1 MKILLIFDN
10 RFDSDLIGDF
20 FEKCRSCEVVIFSLI
35 SDPAILDAVVARI
48 HSCGVFSVTVH
59 DSAQTIS
66 DHVKDLR
73 KGICKWSADIGN
85 WKVSSKAVKDW
96 FLLSG
101 CGVSTWWFSLLSEKN
116 TLKTD
121 AYFRIAQIHA
131 IEQLLSSNNYD
142 LCLLSISIRSLRH
155 VIVSAAKKNHIPAKM
170 ISARPLLVPYR
181 YKFLILGYLE
191 RLGWFGVFLRGIYA
205 WFHIILRCWIA
216 QKSLS
221 GLTERKGL
229 SNTFLFVSY
238 FPAIDKEAA
247 KVGTFRNKYALPLQ
261 DKLEEKKVP
270 VTWLLMPV
278 PLDGYNFKDAVSL
291 AHKFATHGERL
302 FILEEFLTIKDAMKG
317 LLLWLRQIALSF
329 FLFHHLKKTGLAAD
343 PVGYACHS
351 VVKSLWNQSF
361 CGPVAIASILHALI
375 FREVFKNIPCIVDCL
390 YYCEM
395 QAWEKALNAAKKDIN
410 PQIRTIG
417 YQHSSVSR
425 NDLSYFYD
433 KTETVSWGKPSD
445 LPLPDILACNGKYLY
460 DLLSESGYPNI
471 IETEAVRYLYLH
483 KMLSF
488 EPMPR
493 KGRPL
498 LLVAGPYNR
507 NEAKAL
513 AALVCAAF
521 PRADRFDIWFKG
533 HPSMPFEEIFQD
545 LGLDYLHTGFII
557 QHDNI
562 SEYLSKAWAVIVPTS
577 TVAMEALG
585 AGCEV
590 IIPVFPDAMLMNP
603 LADFE
608 DYHHHVTT
616 PQELKLAM
624 EKIAGG
630 YSLCGP
636 EEYQRIIRRYWN
648 INPSLP
654 LWTKLLDGK
663 KSQTKDGY
671 FCQI

>member
-1 MKILLIFDN
+1 MKILLIFDHC
-10 RFDSDLIGDF
+10 FDTDLIVDF
-20 FEKCRSCEVVIFSLI
+20 FKKHKYCEVVIFSLI
-35 SDPAILDAVVARI
+35 SAPAILDAVIAKI
-48 HSCGVFSVTVH
+48 HSCGVFSVTIH
-59 DSAQTIS
+59 NSAQTIS
-66 DHVKDLR
+66 DHVKELR
-73 KGICKWSADIGN
+73 NKICQWSADIGN

-96 FLLSG
+96 FLLPG

-121 AYFRIAQIHA
+121 AYFRIAQTHA
-131 IEQLLSSNNYD
+131 IEQLLSRNNYD
-142 LCLLSISIRSLRH
+142 LCLLSISNRSLH
-155 VIVSAAKKNHIPAKM
+155 HAIVSAAKKHHIPAKV
-170 ISARPLLVPYR
+170 ISARPLLVTHR
-181 YKFLILGYLE
+181 YKFLILDYLE
-191 RLGWFGVFLRGIYA
+191 RLGWFGSFLRGIFT
-205 WFHIILRCWIA
+205 WFHIILRCYA
-216 QKSLS
+216 ARKGLPR
-221 GLTERKGL
+221 LTERKPS
-229 SNTFLFVSY
+229 SNTCLFVSY
-238 FPAIDKEAA
+238 FPAVDKETARNG
-247 KVGTFRNKYALPLQ
+247 VFRNKYALSLQ

-270 VTWLLMPV
+270 ITWLLMPV
-278 PLDGYNFKDAVSL
+278 PLDGYNFKDALGL
-291 AHKFATHGERL
+291 AGKFASHGEKL
-302 FILEEFLTIKDAMKG
+302 FILEEFLTIQDAMKG
-317 LLLWLRQIALSF
+317 LFLWFRQIGLSF
-329 FLFHHLKKTGLAAD
+329 FLFHQLKKTCLAAE
-343 PVGYACHS
+343 PVGYPCHS
-351 VVKSLWNQSF
+351 IIRSLWNLSF
-361 CGPVAIASILHALI
+361 CGPVAVTGILHALI
-375 FREVFKNIPCIVDCL
+375 FREVLKKIPGIVDCL

-460 DLLSESGYPNI
+460 DLLSESGYPNL

-483 KMLSF
+483 EILSL
-488 EPMPR
+488 ESMPR

-507 NEAKAL
+507 DEAKAL
-513 AALVCAAF
+513 TSLVCAAF

-545 LGLDYLHTGFII
+545 LGLDYLHAGFII

-616 PQELKLAM
+616 PQELRLVM
-624 EKIAGG
+624 EKIVGG
-630 YSLCGP
+630 YSLHGT
-636 EEYQRIIRRYWN
+636 EEYQHFIRRYWN

-654 LWTKLLDGK
+654 LWSKLLEGSRQQYD
-663 KSQTKDGY
+663 
-671 FCQI
+671 

>member
-10 RFDSDLIGDF
+10 CINTDLIADF
-20 FEKCRSCEVVIFSLI
+20 FKKHKSCEVVIFSLI
-35 SDPAILDAVVARI
+35 SDPAILDAVIAKI
-48 HSCGVFSVTVH
+48 HSCGVFSVTIH
-59 DSAQTIS
+59 NSAQTIS
-66 DHVKDLR
+66 DHVKELR
-73 KGICKWSADIGN
+73 KGICQWSADIGN

-96 FLLSG
+96 LLLPG

-121 AYFRIAQIHA
+121 AYFRIAQTHA

-142 LCLLSISIRSLRH
+142 LCLLSISNRSLH
-155 VIVSAAKKNHIPAKM
+155 HAIVSAANKNHIPVKVV
-170 ISARPLLVPYR
+170 STRPLLVPHR
-181 YKFLILGYLE
+181 HYKFLILNYLE
-191 RLGWFGVFLRGIYA
+191 RLGWFGVFLRGIFA
-205 WFHIILRCWIA
+205 WLHIILRCWIA
-216 QKSLS
+216 RKRLS
-221 GLTERKGL
+221 RLTERKQS
-229 SNTFLFVSY
+229 SNTLLFVSY

-247 KVGTFRNKYALPLQ
+247 KDGTFRNKFAMSLQ
-261 DKLEEKKVP
+261 DKLEEKKIP
-270 VTWLLMPV
+270 ITWLLMPV
-278 PLDGYNFKDAVSL
+278 PLDGYNFEDAVSL

-302 FILEEFLTIKDAMKG
+302 FILEEFLTIKDALRG
-317 LLLWLRQIALSF
+317 LFLWFRQIALSF
-329 FLFHHLKKTGLAAD
+329 FLFYHLKKTGFAAE
-343 PVGYACHS
+343 PVGYTCHS
-351 VVKSLWNQSF
+351 IVKSLWNMSF
-361 CGPVAIASILHALI
+361 CGPVAIVAILHALI
-375 FREVFKNIPCIVDCL
+375 FREVFKNIPGIVDCL

-417 YQHSSVSR
+417 YQHASVSR

-433 KTETVSWGKPSD
+433 KTETVNWGKPSD
-445 LPLPDILACNGKYLY
+445 LPLPDILACNGKYLCN
-460 DLLSESGYPNI
+460 LLSESGYPNL

-483 KMLSF
+483 RMLSLK
-488 EPMPR
+488 PMHR

-513 AALVCAAF
+513 TALVCSAF

-545 LGLDYLHTGFII
+545 LGLDYLHAGFII

-562 SEYLSKAWAVIVPTS
+562 SEYLSSAWAVIVPTS

-590 IIPVFPDAMLMNP
+590 IIPVFPDVMLMNP

-616 PQELKLAM
+616 PQELRLVM

-630 YSLCGP
+630 YSLCGT
-636 EEYQRIIRRYWN
+636 EEYKHFIRRYWN

-654 LWTKLLDGK
+654 LWSKLLEGDT
-663 KSQTKDGY
+663 Q
-671 FCQI
+671 Q

>member
-10 RFDSDLIGDF
+10 PFDVDLIVDVF
-20 FEKCRSCEVVIFSLI
+20 KNHECSEVVVFSLI
-35 SDPAILDAVVARI
+35 SDPSISDAITAKI
-48 HSCGVFSVTVH
+48 HSCGNFSVKI
-59 DSAQTIS
+59 DNSALAIS
-66 DHVKDLR
+66 EQVKELR
-73 KGICKWSADIGN
+73 NKICRWSADIGN

-96 FLLSG
+96 FLLPG

-121 AYFRIAQIHA
+121 AYFRIAQTHA

-142 LCLLSISIRSLRH
+142 LCLLSISNRSLH
-155 VIVSAAKKNHIPAKM
+155 NAIVSAADKNRTPAKLIPANR
-170 ISARPLLVPYR
+170 ALVSHN
-181 YKFLILGYLE
+181 YKFLILNFLE
-191 RLGWFGVFLRGIYA
+191 QLGWFGIFLRGIFT
-205 WFHIILRCWIA
+205 WFHMILRRYTA
-216 QKSLS
+216 QR
-221 GLTERKGL
+221 GLPNLRERKSS
-229 SNTFLFVSY
+229 SNTLLFVSY
-238 FPAIDKEAA
+238 FPAVDKKAA
-247 KVGTFRNKYALPLQ
+247 RDGIFRNKYALSLQ
-261 DKLEEKKVP
+261 DKLDEKKVP
-270 VTWLLMPV
+270 ITWLLMPV

-291 AHKFATHGERL
+291 ARKFATHGERL
-302 FILEEFLTIKDAMKG
+302 FILEEFLTIKDAIRG
-317 LLLWLRQIALSF
+317 LFLWFRQIALSF
-329 FLFHHLKKTGLAAD
+329 FLFHQLKKTGLAAE
-343 PVGYACHS
+343 PVGYTCHPI
-351 VVKSLWNQSF
+351 VKSLWNQSF
-361 CGPVAIASILHALI
+361 CGSVAIVGILHALI
-375 FREVFKNIPCIVDCL
+375 FREVFKKIPGIVDCL

-395 QAWEKALNAAKKDIN
+395 HAWEKALNAAKKDIN

-417 YQHSSVSR
+417 YQHASVSR
-425 NDLSYFYD
+425 NDLGYFYD
-433 KTETVSWGKPSD
+433 KSETISRGKLSD

-460 DLLSESGYPNI
+460 DLLSESGYPNL

-483 KMLSF
+483 KTLSL

-507 NEAKAL
+507 DEAKAL
-513 AALVCAAF
+513 TSLVCAAF

-545 LGLDYLHTGFII
+545 IGLDYLHAGFII

-577 TVAMEALG
+577 TVAMEAVG
-585 AGCEV
+585 ASCEV

-616 PQELKLAM
+616 PQELRLVM
-624 EKIAGG
+624 EKIIGG
-630 YSLCGP
+630 YSLHGT
-636 EEYQRIIRRYWN
+636 EEYKHFIRRYWN

-654 LWTKLLDGK
+654 LWSKLLEGD
-663 KSQTKDGY
+663 
-671 FCQI
+671 

>member
-10 RFDSDLIGDF
+10 RFDTDLIGTF
-20 FEKCRSCEVVIFSLI
+20 FKKHKSCEVVIFSLI
-35 SDPAILDAVVARI
+35 SDPAILDAIIAKI
-48 HSCGVFSVTVH
+48 HSCGVFSVTIH
-59 DSAQTIS
+59 NSAQTIS
-66 DHVKDLR
+66 DQVKELR
-73 KGICKWSADIGN
+73 KEICQWSADIGN

-96 FLLSG
+96 FLLPG

-121 AYFRIAQIHA
+121 AYFRIAQTHA
-131 IEQLLSSNNYD
+131 IEQFLSRNNYD
-142 LCLLSISIRSLRH
+142 LCLLSISNRTLH
-155 VIVSAAKKNHIPAKM
+155 HAVVSAANKNHIPAKV
-170 ISARPLLVPYR
+170 ISARPLLVPHR
-181 YKFLILGYLE
+181 YKFLILDYLE
-191 RLGWFGVFLRGIYA
+191 LLGWFGVFLRGIFA

-216 QKSLS
+216 QKGLS
-221 GLTERKGL
+221 GLTERKRS
-229 SNTFLFVSY
+229 SNTLLFVSY

-247 KVGTFRNKYALPLQ
+247 KDGIFRNKFALSLQ
-261 DKLEEKKVP
+261 DKLEEKKIP
-270 VTWLLMPV
+270 ITWLLMPV

-291 AHKFATHGERL
+291 ARKFATHGERL

-317 LLLWLRQIALSF
+317 LFLWFRQLALSL
-329 FLFHHLKKTGLAAD
+329 FLFHRLKKTGLAVE
-343 PVGYACHS
+343 PVGYTCHFI
-351 VVKSLWNQSF
+351 VKSLWNQSF
-361 CGPVAIASILHALI
+361 CGPVAIVAILHALI
-375 FREVFKNIPCIVDCL
+375 FREVFKKIPGIVDCL
-390 YYCEM
+390 HYCEM

-417 YQHSSVSR
+417 YQHASVSR

-460 DLLSESGYPNI
+460 DLLSESGYPNL

-483 KMLSF
+483 KMLSL

-513 AALVCAAF
+513 TALVCAAF

-545 LGLDYLHTGFII
+545 LGLDYLHAGFII

-616 PQELKLAM
+616 PQELKLVM
-624 EKIAGG
+624 EKIVGG
-630 YSLCGP
+630 YSLCGT
-636 EEYQRIIRRYWN
+636 EEYQHFIRRYWN

-654 LWTKLLDGK
+654 LWSKLLEGD
-663 KSQTKDGY
+663 SQ
-671 FCQI
+671 Q